1 MKIKYDASRETFK
14 YYNELTVISQ
24 RLKKIEKAGNII
36 IVNQIFKCIL
46 YIFVFAFYIFVVDRI
61 EPTIFTNI
69 LKYISIYFLVS
80 YLSYMILFIKNYK
93 VFKDGNVGGTLII
106 NENTITDEFNKC
118 KIELEMDQISSI
130 IIGKYSININFN
142 TPKTRFIF
150 PIQYKDKIVTSIKK
164 YKEDVR
170 VIEL

>member
-1 MKIKYDASRETFK
+1 MKIKYEASNEIFK

-24 RLKKIEKAGNII
+24 RLKKIEKGSNII
-36 IVNQIFKCIL
+36 IVNQIIRCIL
-46 YIFVFAFYIFVVDRI
+46 CIFAFTFYIFIVGRI
-61 EPTIFTNI
+61 EPTIFINI
-69 LKYISIYFLVS
+69 LKYLSIYFLVS
-80 YLSYMILFIKNYK
+80 YLSYMIIFIKKYK
-93 VFKDGNVGGTLII
+93 VFKDGNVGGTLTI
-106 NENTITDEFNKC
+106 NENTITDEYGKC
-118 KIELEMDQISSI
+118 KVELEMDQISSI
-130 IIGKYSININFN
+130 IIGKYSVNINFN

>member
-1 MKIKYDASRETFK
+1 MKIKYEASKEIFK

-24 RLKKIEKAGNII
+24 RLKKIEKGGNII
-36 IVNQIFKCIL
+36 IVNQIIRCIL
-46 YIFVFAFYIFVVDRI
+46 CIFAFTFYIFI
-61 EPTIFTNI
+61 EPTIFINI
-69 LKYISIYFLVS
+69 LKYLSIYFLVS
-80 YLSYMILFIKNYK
+80 YLSYMIIFIKKYK
-93 VFKDGNVGGTLII
+93 VFKDGNVGGTLTI
-106 NENTITDEFNKC
+106 NENTITDEYGKC
-118 KIELEMDQISSI
+118 KVELEMDQISSI
-130 IIGKYSININFN
+130 IIGKYSVNINFN

>member
-1 MKIKYDASRETFK
+1 MKIKYEASRETFK

-46 YIFVFAFYIFVVDRI
+46 YIFVFAFYIFVVDR
-61 EPTIFTNI
+61 
-69 LKYISIYFLVS
+69 SIYFLVS

-142 TPKTRFIF
+142 TSKMKLMF
-150 PIQYKDKIVTSIKK
+150 PIQYKNKIVTSIKK

>member
-1 MKIKYDASRETFK
+1 MKIKYEASKEIFK

-24 RLKKIEKAGNII
+24 RLKKIEKGGNII
-36 IVNQIFKCIL
+36 IVNQIIRCIL
-46 YIFVFAFYIFVVDRI
+46 CIFAFYIFVVDRI
-61 EPTIFTNI
+61 EPTIFINI
-69 LKYISIYFLVS
+69 LKYLSIYFLVS
-80 YLSYMILFIKNYK
+80 YLSYMIIFIKKYK
-93 VFKDGNVGGTLII
+93 VFKDGNVGGTLTI
-106 NENTITDEFNKC
+106 NENTITDEYGKC
-118 KIELEMDQISSI
+118 KVELEMDQISSI
-130 IIGKYSININFN
+130 IIGKYSVNINFN

>member
-1 MKIKYDASRETFK
+1 MKIKYEASKEIFK

-24 RLKKIEKAGNII
+24 RLKKIEKGGNII
-36 IVNQIFKCIL
+36 IVNQIIRCIL
-46 YIFVFAFYIFVVDRI
+46 CIFAFTFYIFIFGRI

-142 TPKTRFIF
+142 TSKMKLMF
-150 PIQYKDKIVTSIKK
+150 PIQYKNKIVTSIKK